1 MSSAETLVR
10 GVTAA
15 VVSGTLAQWRDAV
28 AAGCVRD
35 VQPTVRAGFNKLYD
49 IFCGANLDVWG
60 SYRRDE
66 ARDGTLLLE
75 YKPR

>member
-1 MSSAETLVR
+1 M
-10 GVTAA
+10 
-15 VVSGTLAQWRDAV
+15 RDAK
-28 AAGCVRD
+28 
-35 VQPTVRAGFNKLYD
+35 PTVRIGFNRLYD

-60 SYRRDE
+60 NYRRDE